1 VHPALADR
9 ITAGTAPTAPP
20 EAADPEDR
28 LSLAESMIPIIGS
41 LHRRRHVVVTIHGR
55 RLVDLSAHQILKAH
69 RFARHIDGR
78 ELDPAQTLPVLQL
91 LAAMDPP
98 PCAVDLASLLS
109 LARDEADGA
118 DSAGTAGSHQ
128 ILEGLLH
135 EELTGIGPGVVPPR
149 RDVVLY
155 GFGRIGRLLARILLA
170 RSAGAGGLRL
180 RAIVVRPGAPGDLLK
195 RASLLRRDSVHGPF
209 DGTIVVDEERRMLI
223 ANGVE
228 IQVIESDA
236 PDQVDYRAHGI
247 YDAIVVDTT
256 GRWRDRDGLA
266 RHLRSPGADRVLLTA
281 PGKGDVPNIVHG
293 VNEEQIGDHRI
304 LAAASCTT
312 NAVAPVLKALH
323 EHCGVEKGHVET
335 VHSFTNDQNLTD
347 NFHRADRRGR
357 AATLNMVIAETGAA
371 RAVGAAYPALEGRLT
386 GSAIR
391 VPVPN
396 VSLAVLNLRLGA
408 GARGMGRRDLNA
420 FLRETSLASPLRRQV
435 DFIESPEFA
444 SSDAL
449 GSRKAGIVDGLATI
463 ADGSGDAVLYVWY
476 DNEHG
481 YCRQVVRVLESMSGV
496 RLPSV
501 PQGAVE
507 RARELVRAG
516 RRPDLQVAGV

>member
-1 VHPALADR
+1 M
-9 ITAGTAPTAPP
+9 
-20 EAADPEDR
+20 
-28 LSLAESMIPIIGS
+28 SLAESMIPIIGS
-41 LHRRRHVVVTIHGR
+41 LHRSRHVVVTIHGR
-55 RLVDLSAHQILKAH
+55 RLVDLSARQILKAH

-78 ELDPAQTLPVLQL
+78 ELDPAQTFPLLQM
-91 LAAMDPP
+91 LAATAPP

-109 LARDEADGA
+109 LAREQVDGA
-118 DSAGTAGSHQ
+118 DDDDADNADVTGSRPV
-128 ILEGLLH
+128 LEDLLR
-135 EELTGIGPGVVPPR
+135 EEIAQVGPGEVPPQ

-180 RAIVVRPGAPGDLLK
+180 RAVVVRPGAPGDLQK

-223 ANGVE
+223 ANEVE

-236 PDQVDYRAHGI
+236 PDRVDYRAHGI
-247 YDAIVVDTT
+247 DEAIVVDTT
-256 GRWRDRDGLA
+256 GRWRDREGLA
-266 RHLRSPGADRVLLTA
+266 QHLRSPGAERVLLTA

-323 EHCGVEKGHVET
+323 ERCGVEKGHVET

-396 VSLAVLNLRLGA
+396 VSLAVLNLRLGE
-408 GARGMGRRDLNA
+408 GAAGMGREELNA

-481 YCRQVVRVLESMSGV
+481 YCRQVVRVLESMGGV
-496 RLPSV
+496 RLLSIPR
-501 PQGAVE
+501 GAVD
-507 RARELVRAG
+507 RARDRVREA
-516 RRPDLQVAGV
+516 RRPAEQVAGI